1 MKIPYE
7 TNTVTNMPL
16 GNNAV
21 ATRGRPFQTGNA
33 GRPKGARNKA
43 SLATEALLDGE
54 AETLARKAVE
64 MALAGDTTAM
74 RLCLE
79 RIMPVRRDRP
89 VSFAMPQISSASDAA
104 QAASAIVAAVST
116 GELTPLEALDLSR
129 ILENFTRVLEASE
142 FDERLRKLEGLT
154 SR

>member
-1 MKIPYE
+1 M
-7 TNTVTNMPL
+7 TVSAP

-21 ATRGRPFQTGNA
+21 ATRGRPFQAGNP

-43 SLATEALLDGE
+43 SLAAEALLDGE
-54 AETLARKAVE
+54 AETLARKAVQ
-64 MALAGDTTAM
+64 MALAGDIAAM

-89 VSFAMPQISSASDAA
+89 VSFAMPQITSASEAA
-104 QAASAIVAAVST
+104 TAASAIVAAVAT

-129 ILENFTRVLEASE
+129 VLENYTSVLETTE
-142 FDERLRKLEGLT
+142 FEERLQKLERVT
-154 SR
+154 NQ

>member
-1 MKIPYE
+1 MQ
-7 TNTVTNMPL
+7 VS
-16 GNNAV
+16 GNNATT
-21 ATRGRPFQTGNA
+21 TRGRPFIAGNP

-43 SLATEALLDGE
+43 SLAAEALLDGE

-79 RIMPVRRDRP
+79 RIMPIRRDRP
-89 VSFAMPQISSASDAA
+89 VSFDMPQITSASGAA
-104 QAASAIVAAVST
+104 TAALAIVAAVAS
-116 GELTPLEALDLSR
+116 GELTPSEALDLSR

-142 FDERLRKLEGLT
+142 FDERLRKLERVT
-154 SR
+154 NQ

>member
-1 MKIPYE
+1 M
-7 TNTVTNMPL
+7 TNMAP

-21 ATRGRPFQTGNA
+21 ATRGRPFQAGNP

-43 SLATEALLDGE
+43 SLAAEALLDGE
-54 AETLARKAVE
+54 AESLARKAVE

-79 RIMPVRRDRP
+79 RIMPARRDRP
-89 VSFAMPQISSASDAA
+89 VSFAMPQISSASEAA
-104 QAASAIVAAVST
+104 HAASAIVAAVAS

-142 FDERLRKLEGLT
+142 FDERLRKLEGVM

>member
-1 MKIPYE
+1 M
-7 TNTVTNMPL
+7 TVSAS
-16 GNNAV
+16 GNI
-21 ATRGRPFQTGNA
+21 ATRGRPFQAGNP
-33 GRPKGARNKA
+33 GRPKGARNRA
-43 SLATEALLDGE
+43 SLAAEALLDGE

-89 VSFAMPQISSASDAA
+89 VSFAIPQITSASEAA
-104 QAASAIVAAVST
+104 TAASAIVAAVAS
-116 GELTPLEALDLSR
+116 GELTPSEALDLSR

-142 FDERLRKLEGLT
+142 FDERLRKLERVT
-154 SR
+154 NQ

>member
-1 MKIPYE
+1 M
-7 TNTVTNMPL
+7 TVSAP

-21 ATRGRPFQTGNA
+21 ATRGRPFQAGNP

-43 SLATEALLDGE
+43 SLAAEALLDGE
-54 AETLARKAVE
+54 AEALARKAID

-89 VSFAMPQISSASDAA
+89 VSFAMPQISSASEAA
-104 QAASAIVAAVST
+104 QAASAIVAAVAL
-116 GELTPLEALDLSR
+116 GELTPSEALDLSR
-129 ILENFTRVLEASE
+129 VLENYTRDLEASE
-142 FDERLRKLEGLT
+142 FDERLRKLERVT
-154 SR
+154 NQ